1 MTRQEAIIAAIAD
14 NMRGADGAVPESII
28 RTYMDD
34 APASPLPTPRQALY
48 SDADLDLM
56 CQHIAAEVAA
66 GKPLAQVL
74 AGLKTALPIILGVA
88 KAAL

>member
-1 MTRQEAIIAAIAD
+1 MTRQEAILAAIAD
-14 NMRGADGAVPESII
+14 DMKGADGAVPENVI
-28 RTYMDD
+28 RTYMND
-34 APASPLPTPRQALY
+34 APASPLPVPRKALY

-56 CQHIAAEVAA
+56 TQHIAAEVAA

-88 KAAL
+88 KAAI